1 MTIDKKMMS
10 IATSMLLLKL
20 LSEEDKYGYQMI
32 RELEERSERIFVMNE
47 GTIYPILHSLEAEG
61 KISGYSGTAENG
73 RKRKY
78 YRITEEGRA
87 ELRKKRSEWTSY
99 RKAIGRILGETE

>member
-1 MTIDKKMMS
+1 MDKKMMS

-32 RELEERSERIFVMNE
+32 RELEERSEQIFLMNE
-47 GTIYPILHSLEAEG
+47 GTIYPILHNLEAEG
-61 KISGYSGTAENG
+61 KILGYSGVAENG

-78 YRITEEGRA
+78 YRITDEGRA
-87 ELRKKRSEWTSY
+87 ELRKKRSEWTDY
-99 RKAIGRILGETE
+99 RKAVGKILGEME